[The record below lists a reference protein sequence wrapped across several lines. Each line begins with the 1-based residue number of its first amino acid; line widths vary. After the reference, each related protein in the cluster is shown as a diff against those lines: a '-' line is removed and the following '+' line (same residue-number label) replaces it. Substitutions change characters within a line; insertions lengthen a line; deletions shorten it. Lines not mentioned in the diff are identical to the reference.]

1 MANANYLQTQKFGF
15 VGTYPLTLQ
24 QIQKNQHHRNDMKVT
39 SFKLLSVLIV
49 LTSLSQ
55 SSCDT
60 PQSIAWTHYYCAVD
74 AMKEGKLDKAK
85 HFLEMV
91 DKNRD
96 RVLADKTDSLMKVI
110 EEEMKNHTFSDN

>member
-1 MANANYLQTQKFGF
+1 
-15 VGTYPLTLQ
+15 
-24 QIQKNQHHRNDMKVT
+24 MKKT
-39 SFKLLSVLIV
+39 SLKLLSVLIV
-49 LTSLSQ
+49 LTSLSL

-74 AMKEGKLDKAK
+74 AMKEGNLDKAK
-85 HFLEMV
+85 DFLEMV

>member
-1 MANANYLQTQKFGF
+1 MPTICKPRNLDLLVLTHYLCSKSKI
-15 VGTYPLTLQ
+15 V
-24 QIQKNQHHRNDMKVT
+24 QHHPFRSDMKI
-39 SFKLLSVLIV
+39 SSLKLLSVLIV
-49 LTSLSQ
+49 LTSLSL

-110 EEEMKNHTFSDN
+110 EEEMKNHTLSDH

>member
-1 MANANYLQTQKFGF
+1 
-15 VGTYPLTLQ
+15 
-24 QIQKNQHHRNDMKVT
+24 MKIPT
-39 SFKLLSVLIV
+39 PKLLSVLIV
-49 LTSLSQ
+49 TTSLSL
-55 SSCDT
+55 SSCDS
-60 PQSIAWTHYYCAVD
+60 PQSIAWSYYYCAAD
-74 AMKEGKLDKAK
+74 AMKEGNLDKAK

>member
-1 MANANYLQTQKFGF
+1 MPTICKPRNLDLLVPTHYLCSESKKT
-15 VGTYPLTLQ
+15 
-24 QIQKNQHHRNDMKVT
+24 T
-39 SFKLLSVLIV
+39 SSIKKRHEK
-49 LTSLSQ
+49 SLSQ

-110 EEEMKNHTFSDN
+110 EEEMKNHTFSDH